1 MSPEGRS
8 PTYDVRCGMH
18 FLLEIDDQEGALHAP
33 PESEEG
39 HQPVEEEGRLG
50 HDHPQRVDRL
60 LSRLDLLHL
69 QAQDEQRREKDE
81 TIIDVEQELVA

>member
-8 PTYDVRCGMH
+8 PTYDVSCGMH
-18 FLLEIDDQEGALHAP
+18 FPLEIDDQEGAFHAP
-33 PESEEG
+33 PKAEEG
-39 HQPVEEEGRLG
+39 HQTVEEEGRLG

-69 QAQDEQRREKDE
+69 QAQDEQGREKDE